1 MTENRHVWRV
11 VLILLAAVAVWF
23 GLASRLVMLHLGRN
37 EDLRGRVTR
46 IRKVE
51 QDILVGRG
59 RILDCNGNIVAMDL
73 ALRNVCADPKTILE
87 KGHLRIVGSHLARL
101 LELDPAMVFSRLDRP
116 DRRFEY
122 IKMYVHDDVVQR
134 IRRMQ
139 LSGVFFEDTSARHY
153 PKGELLSHVVGFS
166 NQEGV
171 GSAGVE
177 QRMDSLLRGRA
188 GLRISERDGRRHEV
202 YTRRSLDIAPQEGA
216 DVYLT
221 LDQNLQY
228 VVEKALDAAIE
239 QHQAKGAWAIMQ
251 RVGTGEILAMASR
264 PAYDPNEYRR
274 TSPDLML
281 NRSIGYVY
289 EPGSTFKVAVIAA
302 ALNEGTV
309 SPETVFDCEN
319 GKWIFRGRPLHDY
332 HPYGRL
338 PVADILKKSSNIGA
352 AKVAMTLGD
361 KRLEQYLRAF
371 GVGRATGIELP
382 GEEAGI
388 LHPCQRW
395 SALSVSRIAMGHEVC
410 VTALQMLNI
419 MCGIANNGFIMKPS
433 IVKRVVDARGHT
445 ITEFEPEVLSRPIR
459 EDTARLMQR
468 LLTRTTEEGGT
479 GARARLEGYAV
490 AGKTGTAQK
499 VLPGGG
505 YSQTA
510 NIASFVGFLPSDHPE
525 IGMIVVVDEPQP
537 LRTGGAVAAPV
548 FREIAAQAVRYLN
561 VEPSAPSGLA
571 AIERGKAAGS
581 L

>member
-1 MTENRHVWRV
+1 MSEKRYVWRV
-11 VLILLAAVAVWF
+11 VVVLLIATAVWS
-23 GLASRLVMLHLGRN
+23 GLASRLVLLHLGQN
-37 EDLRGRVTR
+37 ESLRKRVAR

-59 RILDCNGNIVAMDL
+59 RILDCNGNILALDL
-73 ALRNVCADPKTILE
+73 TLRNVCADPKTILE
-87 KGHLRIVGSHLARL
+87 KGHLRFVGNHLARL
-101 LELDPAMVFSRLDRP
+101 LDLEPAMVFSRLERP

-122 IKMYVHDDVVQR
+122 IKMYVHDDVVQQ

-153 PKGELLSHVVGFS
+153 PKGDLLAHVVGFS
-166 NQEGV
+166 NLEGV
-171 GSAGVE
+171 GSAGIE

-188 GLRISERDGRRHEV
+188 GLRISEKDGRRREV
-202 YTRRSLDIAPQEGA
+202 YTRRSLEIAPQEGA

-228 VVEKALDAAIE
+228 VVEKALDTAVEA
-239 QHQAKGAWAIMQ
+239 HQAKGAWAIIQ
-251 RVGTGEILAMASR
+251 RISTGEILAMASR
-264 PAYDPNEYRR
+264 PSYDPNEYRR
-274 TSPDLML
+274 TPQELML
-281 NRSIGYVY
+281 NRNIGYVY

-309 SPETVFDCEN
+309 SPETVYDCEN
-319 GKWIFRGRPLHDY
+319 GRWFFRGRPLNDY
-332 HPYGRL
+332 HPYGKL
-338 PVADILKKSSNIGA
+338 SVADILKKSSNIGA
-352 AKVAMTLGD
+352 AKVALTLGD

-371 GVGRATGIELP
+371 GVGRPTGIELP

-388 LHPCQRW
+388 LHPANRW
-395 SALSVSRIAMGHEVC
+395 SAISISRIAMGHEVC
-410 VTALQMLNI
+410 VTALQMLNM
-419 MCGIANNGFIMKPS
+419 MCGIANDGFVMKPS
-433 IVKRVVDARGHT
+433 VVKRVVDARGHT
-445 ITEFEPEVLSRPIR
+445 IMEFKPEVFSRPIR
-459 EDTARLMQR
+459 QDTARLMQR

-479 GARARLEGYAV
+479 GTRARLDGYLV

-505 YSQTA
+505 YSHSA
-510 NIASFVGFLPSDHPE
+510 NIASFVGFLPSDNPE

-548 FREIAAQAVRYLN
+548 FREIAEQAVRYLD
-561 VEPSAPSGLA
+561 VQPSGVPGFA
-571 AIERGKAAGS
+571 ANEQRRSVGS